1 MFGIGFKLTTLL
13 FFEIFSTLIDP
24 AGWLECKS
32 LATSKVSSLNQLRT
46 TLASVLHTSILSK
59 NLLLLHQNSRF
70 TGQKHERTVKSSIYR
85 LKLALTAKSFNSS
98 NKNSNERGKT
108 SIYQTKLQQ
117 AVKNLDPPNK
127 SSNERW
133 RTSNYRSKLRTN
145 GEKTPIHRTETQR
158 TVENAENGCTS
169 TQPHKN
175 LRNFK
180 NSRCGWETGFTRP
193 HGGRLMILPVD
204 SSARVLPR
212 QRYLLSISFAPR

>member
-1 MFGIGFKLTTLL
+1 M
-13 FFEIFSTLIDP
+13 
-24 AGWLECKS
+24 
-32 LATSKVSSLNQLRT
+32 
-46 TLASVLHTSILSK
+46 
-59 NLLLLHQNSRF
+59 NLLLLRQNSRF

-85 LKLALTAKSFNSS
+85 LKLALTAKNFNSP

-108 SIYQTKLQQ
+108 SIHRTKAQSNGEERQTT
-117 AVKNLDPPNK
+117 NK
-127 SSNERW
+127 
-133 RTSNYRSKLRTN
+133 KLRTN
-145 GEKTPIHRTETQR
+145 GEKRRYTEWKLKR

-175 LRNFK
+175 LINFK